1 MNFFK
6 PFALERFFAEHEFSA
21 RYLLCSSDCE
31 SFPVR
36 ELLAM
41 ERDSIDGLLDLRLGY
56 TETRGAPELRM
67 AIAAQYGGLG
77 VGEVFVHAGAEEA
90 ILNLFLAELSPG
102 DTVIVNFP
110 CYQSLAEIPRAL
122 GCRVIPWELR
132 RISDGGKARW
142 ALDPDELPR
151 LAGEPSQAGGGSAGG
166 PGFVAPRMIVLNAP
180 HNPTGALPTREEFE
194 AVVAYAR
201 RWGAVLLVDEVY
213 RRLERDPARRLPAAC
228 EAYENGVSLDV
239 LSKHAGLAGLRIGWL
254 ASRRR
259 DILDRVAQVK
269 DYNSI
274 CSSAPSELLAGIA
287 VRNLERIAAR
297 NRGIAAKNLAL
308 LDAFFK
314 ERPGFASWT
323 PPEGSSIG
331 FPRLNCGADAEALAV
346 KLVREAGVL
355 LLPGAYYAYDP
366 AHFRVGYGRANMP
379 EALARLGR
387 WLDEG
392 GWPGLEEGG
401 REATGGEGAPGA
413 PDAGAP
419 PGLGAEAGSGGA

>member
-77 VGEVFVHAGAEEA
+77 VNDIFVHAGAEEA

-122 GCRVIPWELR
+122 GCRVVPWELR
-132 RISDGGKARW
+132 RIADGGRARW

-151 LAGEPSQAGGGSAGG
+151 LAGEPSPAGGGCAGG
-166 PGFVAPRMIVLNAP
+166 PGFVPPKMIVLNAP

-323 PPEGSSIG
+323 LPEGSSIG

-366 AHFRVGYGRANMP
+366 AFFRVGYGRANMP

-387 WLDEG
+387 WLDDG
-392 GWPGLEEGG
+392 GWPGLKDGG
-401 REATGGEGAPGA
+401 REAAAGAGGAPGA
-413 PDAGAP
+413 NAS

>member
-41 ERDSIDGLLDLRLGY
+41 EPESIDGLLDLRLGY

-77 VGEVFVHAGAEEA
+77 ISEVFVHAGAEEA

-122 GCRVIPWELR
+122 GCRVVPWELR
-132 RISDGGKARW
+132 RVTEGGRARW

-151 LAGEPSQAGGGSAGG
+151 LAGEPSLAGAA
-166 PGFVAPRMIVLNAP
+166 APKMIVLNAP

-201 RWGAVLLVDEVY
+201 RSGAVLLVDEVY

-259 DILDRVAQVK
+259 DVLDRVAQVK

-274 CSSAPSELLAGIA
+274 CSSAPSEHLAGIA

-331 FPRLNCGADAEALAV
+331 FPRLDCGADAEALAV
-346 KLVREAGVL
+346 KLVRDTGVL

-366 AHFRVGYGRANMP
+366 AFFRVGYGRANMP

-392 GWPGLEEGG
+392 GWPGLEDGG
-401 REATGGEGAPGA
+401 RRPTGVAA
-413 PDAGAP
+413 AAG
-419 PGLGAEAGSGGA
+419 GAGSPDGGA